1 MKAPSRVTFCL
12 LMFVSSGLF
21 AQEFRATI
29 SGDVT
34 DQSGAAVIGAKVVAL
49 SAERNIPY
57 EGVTNS
63 SGRYVIQFLLPGKY
77 TVSVEQPGFKKYVRE
92 GVTLLASDKSALDI
106 KLELGMVADSVTVS
120 GELSELETE
129 SATRQST
136 VENKILED
144 VPSGGR
150 DLYALEY
157 NEPGVIKSSTYWGSM
172 ELYAFGNVNGVQI
185 SGGKEGENETVLDG
199 VTNTKSDRGV
209 AFVPNIAA
217 TQEFTIQ
224 TNSYDAQFG
233 RVGGGVMMI
242 NLKTGTNDY
251 HGQLYDYFKNDKLD
265 SGDWNNNAYGQT
277 SQPFKNNTFGFEVD
291 GPVRIPKIFN
301 GRDKLFF
308 LLSLEGLREHNPG
321 GVQTTLPTAQQVKG
335 DFSQTFND
343 SGNLVT
349 IYDPTST
356 TLGPDGKTYQR
367 TPFANN
373 VIPTSLINPVGAK
386 VLSFYPAPNFPGTG
400 LSDANN
406 YEKILPSVNEYDS
419 WLGKMDYVVS
429 DKSRVSFHYGQ
440 TPWLNYSKLVWGTN
454 AAEPTNEYPSTR
466 VARTWAADWTYT
478 LNASTVFDLRAG
490 LGRYEGFSGNTYGQ
504 NFNPEQLGFPTSLV
518 NQFAVLEFP
527 HFNVQNYSEL
537 GSNGVYNYTT
547 QDVYSLQPNLSW
559 THGKH
564 LLHFGGEMRRYN
576 DNQLSAGLASG
587 QYNFDKGW
595 TQANPLQGD
604 NTSGNAIASLLLG
617 YPSGG
622 NVDTLV
628 NPAFRA
634 NYYALFAQDD
644 FKITRR
650 LTLNLGLRWDYETPR
665 EERFN
670 RMVRGFAFGQASSIA
685 TAVESS
691 PAAAMCPACA
701 AGLTGG
707 LLYAG
712 TSGDARYAFNPHKL
726 NFQPRLGVAYSL
738 SPKFVLRGGW
748 ALSYLGQNSN
758 GPQTGYSQ
766 STPLVSSLDGGLTPA
781 VSLSDPF
788 PSSIYPNGL
797 LKPIGNSQG
806 LATNLGQGISF
817 QYLNRPLPYSQQ
829 YSAGFQYDLPVPGK
843 WLVDVSYVGNQTQH
857 LPVSLG
863 LNFIPSN
870 ILTSLPVDQR
880 VNYFTQLVANPMAGL
895 LPNSSLNGSTIPLQ
909 QLLVAYPQYSSV
921 TMTDVPIGSQ
931 RYDAAQMKLTH
942 RFSYGLSMT
951 VAYTNSKNLQRLSV
965 LNPQDVNLSDVLK
978 TPLEHRL
985 VAYDVPQQLS
995 FMWTYDFPLGKGKH
1009 FGAHMNK
1016 WLDGVVGGWTVAGV
1030 FNSHTGFA
1038 IPFPN
1043 AAPLVAKSAAYSD
1056 AQRDAIARAGGEA
1069 QWDITN
1075 DVYFNT
1081 SIFPTQ
1087 AQAPYTLRNFP
1098 TVFPD
1103 VRTKPLNIADVSLY
1117 KQFNLT
1123 EKVHLQLHCDAHNL
1137 GNFPWFSQT
1146 WGGNPDPTS
1155 DVTNSQFG
1163 TLQNEMGNE
1172 VRLFVMVAK
1181 IVF

>member
-1 MKAPSRVTFCL
+1 MKATSKVTLCL
-12 LMFVSSGLF
+12 LMLVSSGLF

-29 SGDVT
+29 SGDIT
-34 DQSGAAVIGAKVVAL
+34 DQTGASVVGAKVIAQSV
-49 SAERNIPY
+49 ERNVPY
-57 EGVTNS
+57 EAVTNG
-63 SGRYVIQFLLPGKY
+63 SGRYLIQFLLPGKY
-77 TVSVEQPGFKKYVRE
+77 TVSVEQAGFKKYVRE
-92 GVTLLASDKSALDI
+92 SVTLLASDHSVLDI
-106 KLELGMVADSVTVS
+106 KLELGVVSDKVTVT
-120 GELSELETE
+120 GDLSELETE

-157 NEPGVIKSSTYWGSM
+157 NEPGVIKTSTYWGSM

-185 SGGKEGENETVLDG
+185 SGGKQGENETVLDG

-233 RVGGGVMMI
+233 RVGGGVMMV
-242 NLKTGTNDY
+242 NLKSGSNDY
-251 HGQLYDYFKNDKLD
+251 HGQLYDYFKNDKLNA
-265 SGDWNNNAYGQT
+265 GDWNNNAYGAT

-291 GPVRIPKIFN
+291 GPVRIPKLFN
-301 GRDKLFF
+301 GRNKLFF
-308 LLSLEGLREHNPG
+308 TMSLEGLREHNPG
-321 GVQTTLPTAQQVKG
+321 GVQTTLPLAEQVRG
-335 DFSQTFND
+335 DFSHLYND
-343 SGNLVT
+343 NGNLVT
-349 IYDPTST
+349 IYDPRT
-356 TLGPDGKTYQR
+356 TVLGPDGQTYQR

-373 VIPTSLINPVGAK
+373 VIPISMINPVGAK
-386 VLSFYPAPNFPGTG
+386 VASYYPAPNFPGTG
-400 LSDANN
+400 ASNSNN

-454 AAEPTNEYPSTR
+454 AAEPTGEYPSTR
-466 VARTWAADWTYT
+466 VARSWAADWTYT
-478 LNASTVFDLRAG
+478 LNSSMVFNLRGG
-490 LGRYEGFSGNTYGQ
+490 LGRYEGFSGNTYGA
-504 NFNPEQLGFPTSLV
+504 NFNPTQLGFPSSLV
-518 NQFAVLEFP
+518 GQFAVQEFP
-527 HFNVQNYSEL
+527 RFNLQNYSQL

-547 QDVYSLQPNLSW
+547 QDVYSLQPSLSW
-559 THGKH
+559 IKSKH
-564 LLHFGGEMRRYN
+564 VMHFGGEMRRYN

-587 QYNFDKGW
+587 SYNFDKGW

-604 NTSGNAIASLLLG
+604 NVSGNAVASLLLG

-634 NYYALFAQDD
+634 NYYALYFQDD
-644 FKITRR
+644 FKVTRR

-665 EERFN
+665 FERHN
-670 RMVRGFAFGQASSIA
+670 RMVRGFAFSDASPI
-685 TAVESS
+685 
-691 PAAAMCPACA
+691 AAAVKSSTAATECPACA
-701 AGLTGG
+701 AGLAGG

-712 TSGDARYAFNPHKL
+712 TSGDQRYAFDPHRL
-726 NFQPRLGVAYSL
+726 NFQPRIGVAFSL
-738 SPKFVLRGGW
+738 TPKFVIRGGW

-758 GPQTGYSQ
+758 GPQTGFSQ
-766 STPLVSSLDGGLTPA
+766 STPLISSLDGGLTPA
-781 VSLSDPF
+781 VTLSDPF
-788 PSSIYPNGL
+788 PTSLYPNGL
-797 LKPIGNSQG
+797 LKPIGSSQG

-829 YSAGFQYDLPVPGK
+829 YSAGFQYELPVPGK
-843 WLVDVSYVGNQTQH
+843 WLVDISYVGNQTKR

-863 LNFIPSN
+863 LNFIPTN
-870 ILTSLPVDQR
+870 VLTSMPVAQR
-880 VNYFTQLVANPMAGL
+880 VNYFTQQVANPMAGL

-909 QLLVAYPQYSSV
+909 QLLVAYPQYTGV
-921 TMTDVPIGSQ
+921 TETDVPIGSQ
-931 RYDAAQMKLTH
+931 RYDSVQMKLTH

-951 VAYTNSKNLQRLSV
+951 VAYTNSKNLQRLTV
-965 LNPQDVNLSDVLK
+965 LNPQDVNLGNVLN

-985 VAYDVPQQLS
+985 VDYDVPQQLS
-995 FMWTYDFPLGKGKH
+995 FMWTYDLPFGRGKH
-1009 FGAHMNK
+1009 FGTSMNR
-1016 WLDGVVGGWTVAGV
+1016 WLDGVVGGWTIAGV
-1030 FNSHTGFA
+1030 FNSHTGFV

-1043 AAPLVAKSAAYSD
+1043 AAPLTNQSAAFTD
-1056 AQRDAIARAGGEA
+1056 AQRNAIAKQRGGT
-1069 QWDITN
+1069 QWDPTLDI
-1075 DVYFNT
+1075 YFNT
-1081 SIFPTQ
+1081 ALFPTV

-1103 VRTKPLNIADVSLY
+1103 VRTKPLNIMDVSLY
-1117 KQFNLT
+1117 KQFSLT
-1123 EKVHLQLHCDAHNL
+1123 EKVKLQLHCDAHNL

-1146 WGGNPDPTS
+1146 WGGHPDPTS

-1172 VRLFVMVAK
+1172 VRMFVMVAK

>member
-1 MKAPSRVTFCL
+1 MKAFWKFFCGVL
-12 LMFVSSGLF
+12 LFAAPGVF

-34 DQSGAAVIGAKVVAL
+34 DQSGSAVAGAKVVAL
-49 SAERNIPY
+49 SVERNIPY
-57 EGVTNS
+57 DAVTNS
-63 SGRYVIQFLLPGKY
+63 AGRYLIQFLLPGKY

-92 GVTLLASDKSALDI
+92 GVTLLASDKSVLDI
-106 KLELGMVADSVTVS
+106 KLELGTVADSITVS
-120 GELSELETE
+120 GELSELQTE

-136 VENKILED
+136 VENRILED

-157 NEPGVIKSSTYWGSM
+157 NEPGVIKTSTYWGSM

-185 SGGKEGENETVLDG
+185 SGGKQGENETVLDG

-209 AFVPNIAA
+209 AFVPNLAA

-233 RVGGGVMMI
+233 RVGGGVMMV
-242 NLKTGTNDY
+242 NLKSGTNAY
-251 HGQLYDYFKNDKLD
+251 HGQLYDYFKNDKLNA
-265 SGDWNNNAYGQT
+265 GDWNNNAYGQV

-291 GPVRIPKIFN
+291 GPIRIPKIYN
-301 GRDKLFF
+301 GRDKMFF

-321 GVQTTLPTAQQVKG
+321 GQQTTVPLPEQLKG
-335 DFSQTFND
+335 DFSHLYND
-343 SGNLVT
+343 SGDLVT

-356 TLGPDGKTYQR
+356 SLGPDGKTYVR
-367 TPFANN
+367 TPFPGNI
-373 VIPTSLINPVGAK
+373 IPQSRISPVGLKAA
-386 VLSFYPAPNFPGTG
+386 SFYPAPNFPGTG
-400 LSDANN
+400 PANTNN

-419 WLGKMDYVVS
+419 WLGKMDYVFS

-454 AAEPTNEYPSTR
+454 AAEPTGEYPSTR
-466 VARTWAADWTYT
+466 VARSWAADWTYT
-478 LNASTVFDLRAG
+478 LNASTVLALRAG
-490 LGRYEGFSGNTYGQ
+490 LGRYEGFSGNTYGA
-504 NFNPEQLGFPTSLV
+504 NFNPTQLGFPSSLV
-518 NQFAVLEFP
+518 GQFAVLEFP
-527 HFNVQNYSEL
+527 RFNVQNYSPL
-537 GSNGVYNYTT
+537 GSTGVYNYTT
-547 QDVYSLQPNLSW
+547 QDVYSLQPGVSW

-564 LLHFGGEMRRYN
+564 FLHFGGEARRYN

-587 QYNFDKGW
+587 QYNFDPSW

-604 NTSGNAIASLLLG
+604 NVSGNAFASMLLG

-622 NVDTLV
+622 NVDILV

-634 NYYALFAQDD
+634 QYYALFAQDD
-644 FKITRR
+644 FKITPR

-665 EERFN
+665 EERYN
-670 RMVRGFAFGQASSIA
+670 RMVRGFAFDQASPIA
-685 TAVESS
+685 TAVKNSS
-691 PAAAMCPACA
+691 ADDICSACA

-712 TSGDARYAFNPHKL
+712 TSGDARYAFIPHRM
-726 NFQPRLGVAYSL
+726 NFQPRLGVAYSVSSRL
-738 SPKFVLRGGW
+738 VLRGGW

-817 QYLNRPLPYSQQ
+817 QYLDRPLPYSQQ
-829 YSAGFQYDLPVPGK
+829 YSAGFQYKLPLSGD
-843 WLVDVSYVGNQTQH
+843 WLVDISYVGNQTRR

-863 LNFIPSN
+863 LNFIPTN
-870 ILTSLPVDQR
+870 VLNSLPVDQR
-880 VNYFTQLVANPMAGL
+880 VNYFTQQVANPMAGL
-895 LPNSSLNGSTIPLQ
+895 LPNSSFNGATIPLQ

-921 TMTDVPIGSQ
+921 TMTDVPVGTQ
-931 RYDAAQMKLTH
+931 RYDAVQMKLTH

-951 VAYTNSKNLQRLSV
+951 VAYTNSKNLQRLTV
-965 LNPQDVNLSDVLK
+965 LNPQDVNLGNVLK
-978 TPLEHRL
+978 TPLEKRL
-985 VAYDVPQQLS
+985 VDYDVPQQVS

-1009 FGAHMNK
+1009 FGTHMNK
-1016 WLDGVVGGWTVAGV
+1016 WIDGVLGGWTVAGV
-1030 FNSHTGFA
+1030 FNSHSGFV

-1043 AAPLVAKSAAYSD
+1043 AAPLVAKSAAYTD
-1056 AQRDAIARAGGEA
+1056 AQRDAIGRAGGEA

-1081 SIFPTQ
+1081 SIFPNQ

-1103 VRTKPLNIADVSLY
+1103 VRTKPLNIADVSVY
-1117 KQFNLT
+1117 KQFQIT
-1123 EKVHLQLHCDAHNL
+1123 EKVRFQLHCDAHNV
-1137 GNFPWFSQT
+1137 GNFPWMSQT
-1146 WGGNPDPTS
+1146 WGGHPDPTS
-1155 DVTNSQFG
+1155 DVTSSQFG

-1172 VRLFVMVAK
+1172 VRMFVMVAK